1 MSKVIR
7 KQDTIF
13 VIPDKDLI
21 ASTADDFY
29 AELCV
34 LIKES
39 PKDVIIDLNEV
50 KGIDSIGIGVL
61 IAMHNSLNKSGGKL
75 RVINANK
82 DIYNLFNTM
91 RLNLHFSVEKTGFKP
106 QVTSSTISS

>member
-1 MSKVIR
+1 MNKVIR
-7 KQDTIF
+7 KQDTVI

-21 ASTADDFY
+21 ASTADNFY
-29 AELCV
+29 AELCT

-39 PKDVIIDLNEV
+39 PKEVIIDLADV
-50 KGIDSIGIGVL
+50 KSVDSIGIGVL
-61 IAMHNSLNKSGGKL
+61 IAMHNALNKSGGKL

-91 RLNLHFSVEKTGFKP
+91 RLNLHFVVEKTGFKP
-106 QVTSSTISS
+106 QVTSSSISS